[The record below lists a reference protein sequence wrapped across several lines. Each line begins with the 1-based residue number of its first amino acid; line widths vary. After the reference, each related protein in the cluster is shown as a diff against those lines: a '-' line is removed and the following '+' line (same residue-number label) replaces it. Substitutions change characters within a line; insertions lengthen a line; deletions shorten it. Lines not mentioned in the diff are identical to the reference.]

1 MASLNMQLVW
11 DKHLQ
16 NIGELFQNLYEDDVL
31 VDVIISCKDGN
42 LKAHKIVLSACSPYF
57 QRIFSENPCKH
68 PTIIMRGVSYNEMKK
83 LLEYMYR
90 GVVSIAI
97 DSVNTLIQIAYD
109 LEIKGFENFNM
120 QHVQNVSTNEN
131 NNVAQITPPKI
142 RENGNEEKITEN
154 IPKIVSDSFYTRLF

>member
-16 NIGELFQNLYEDDVL
+16 NIGELFKNLYEDDVL

-68 PTIIMRGVSYNEMKK
+68 PTIIMRGVTYIEMKK

-90 GVVSIAI
+90 GVVSLAV
-97 DSVNTLIQIAYD
+97 DSVNALIQIAFD
-109 LEIKGFENFNM
+109 LEIKGFENFTIP
-120 QHVQNVSTNEN
+120 QVQTIPINEN
-131 NNVAQITPPKI
+131 NNIAQTRLLNVK
-142 RENGNEEKITEN
+142 ENESEEKNFVEEKQN
-154 IPKIVSDSFYTRLF
+154 SVSHLK